1 MNYKKICKK
10 NYAII
15 VLKKEARLISN
26 FYDNQQKLGFYN
38 DTCLDNVREAIA
50 LAEKY
55 QKNSSVEAW
64 CNCFKDLTNFAVNI
78 Q

>member
-26 FYDNQQKLGFYN
+26 FYDNQQKLGFYD

-55 QKNSSVEAW
+55 QK
-64 CNCFKDLTNFAVNI
+64 KKI
-78 Q
+78 QALKHGVIVLKI